1 MSITLSP
8 TSSPSSGTG
17 FQEQILQTDIPTR
30 WSGGANLP
38 TVGDT
43 FGNPSYS
50 GVIHTTYT
58 ISPTLL
64 NEAAFNYDGNR
75 INMLPLGNYKIPAG
89 LHPEPVFQ
97 HSHQCH
103 SGH

>member
-8 TSSPSSGTG
+8 TSSPSFGHWV
-17 FQEQILQTDIPTR
+17 QEQILQTDIPTR

-43 FGNPSYS
+43 FGNPSRS

-58 ISPTLL
+58 VSPTLL

-75 INMLPLGNYKIPAG
+75 INMLPLGNLQDSHG
-89 LHPEPVFQ
+89 LHPKPVFQ
-97 HSHQCH
+97 HSHQCYP
-103 SGH
+103 GH